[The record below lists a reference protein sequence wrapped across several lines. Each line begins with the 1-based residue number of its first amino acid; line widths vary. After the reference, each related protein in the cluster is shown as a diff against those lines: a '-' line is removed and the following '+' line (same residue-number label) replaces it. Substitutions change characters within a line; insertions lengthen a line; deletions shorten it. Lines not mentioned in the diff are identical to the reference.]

1 MEAEGIVRLS
11 LFGPKGELRGALLE
25 EGIVVRLGPKEAAS
39 VAGLLR
45 AGSRIAVR
53 GPGLQTKHGRVVA
66 ADEIGPDRR
75 SLKPAKAPKDK
86 EKKKNE
92 PVHAGASDAI
102 AEHG

>member
-1 MEAEGIVRLS
+1 MDYGGCRFTAEGRALS
-11 LFGPKGELRGALLE
+11 PCHPHKSGN
-25 EGIVVRLGPKEAAS
+25 
-39 VAGLLR
+39 
-45 AGSRIAVR
+45 
-53 GPGLQTKHGRVVA
+53 PGLQTKHGRVVA

-86 EKKKNE
+86 KEKKKNE